1 MFWTGKKLDY
11 CWTMTA
17 MEMSQLKILIYYYF
31 LPILATHE
39 NDFEMGW
46 VMAKKLDSVW
56 GWEAVT
62 LVEFPFCPDLIAV
75 ADQMILALVSLFDM
89 SMRFFVN
96 HNCILLFLCSTT
108 LEQVVALFVL
118 EDFHCGNIELVLNS
132 QAYRTP
138 SHYCRIMES
147 VNEIN

>member
-56 GWEAVT
+56 G
-62 LVEFPFCPDLIAV
+62 C
-75 ADQMILALVSLFDM
+75 DM

-147 VNEIN
+147 VNEINRILILDFRGNFKFQLTFFGVSSKSN